1 MSRGEDDGEFG
12 ALPLCAMATTATMS
26 SVPEQA
32 SPTPPAADSS
42 ILSPPKKKLKRNR
55 VTLSSVFTFVACV
68 LECHRR
74 KQQCDRGNPCS
85 RCVKRGMGDQ
95 CIMESPPTQGRRSS
109 VIDAS
114 ESQRLAQRIEQ
125 LEALVRASYGDTA
138 DPTNMSEADMAALL
152 SATRAA
158 QRVSPRSQPPERAV
172 RDAAAALGQLSQGTG
187 DNPLAVLLSQACPSS
202 SQFGAPK
209 SHSPDEPNP
218 ADPVASFP
226 ASPHVTGQLA
236 RYFFEASSIHW
247 YCVAVHK
254 PVFYDAYLEFF
265 SGRQQ
270 TVPDL
275 DFCVLLA
282 IMCALTL
289 QFCGDADAQA
299 SLLRAL
305 RAILAESVLD
315 RDALRQKMFHFARA
329 MLTHSERTQGPT
341 LERISA
347 MILITIYLENEGNM
361 IEYYATIGSAIRT
374 AQSMGMHRDG
384 ETKWQMNPVEA
395 EQRRRL
401 WWILYAYDR
410 LQNFVLCRPYV
421 IHNAHCDCRLPLNA
435 DQAELIE
442 ERELVSHPLNQPTEH
457 SEVLSDL
464 TCTVPKPLLAFQ
476 LLQVTWAQVIG
487 EISDHCFS
495 TLTPTYRTIL
505 HMEHEIR
512 IFEVSLPAAFRPG
525 SAETGARPYILF
537 QSQILMLQVHHAR
550 VLLLRPF
557 VFKRDA
563 PPYEPENQQ
572 LQEVFDQYACDKG
585 TGDQHSALSTR
596 LLAFQQI
603 MHSQIPRH
611 QLRWFLCVNSAFDA
625 ALTLASAL
633 ILQPDHPLAE
643 DIDYWLRAG
652 QNLLRSMCSFHHV
665 ASESVKALHIVR
677 NRSLTARGLSPV
689 EGDGFNP
696 PPVSINV
703 PPQHYSPQHP
713 HHVFDPLLSAEMDRA
728 HRTLSQSPVLVAD
741 SLGPAEMSNGVWDT
755 LIAQVFETGVLPSS
769 VEMLSGEFD
778 AEELFERFL

>member
-1 MSRGEDDGEFG
+1 MASWC
-12 ALPLCAMATTATMS
+12 AVPLCNGD
-26 SVPEQA
+26 
-32 SPTPPAADSS
+32 DSDCELGPGT
-42 ILSPPKKKLKRNR
+42 ILSNASGSGHTDLKSAQEKAKKEPCHPVR
-55 VTLSSVFTFVACV
+55 VVQNVIVVNNNATVETRALDG
-68 LECHRR
+68 R
-74 KQQCDRGNPCS
+74 
-85 RCVKRGMGDQ
+85 VKRGMGDQ
-95 CIMESPPTQGRRSS
+95 CIMESPPTQVRKPS

-114 ESQRLAQRIEQ
+114 ESQRLTQRIEQ
-125 LEALVRASYGDTA
+125 LEALVRASYGHAA
-138 DPTNMSEADMAALL
+138 DPANMSEADMAALL
-152 SATRAA
+152 SA
-158 QRVSPRSQPPERAV
+158 SPAVQNVASQPQAPERAV
-172 RDAAAALGQLSQGTG
+172 QDAAAALGQLSQSTG
-187 DNPLAVLLSQACPSS
+187 DNPLAALL

-209 SHSPDEPNP
+209 PQPLDEPNP

-282 IMCALTL
+282 AMCALTL

-299 SLLRAL
+299 
-305 RAILAESVLD
+305 ILAESALD
-315 RDALRQKMFHFARA
+315 RDALRQKMFHFART
-329 MLTHSERTQGPT
+329 MLAHSERTQGPT

-384 ETKWQMNPVEA
+384 ETKWHMNPVEA
-395 EQRRRL
+395 EQRRRI
-401 WWILYAYDR
+401 WWILYTYDR
-410 LQNFVLCRPYV
+410 LQNFVLYRPYV

-442 ERELVSHPLNQPTEH
+442 ERELVSHPLSQATEH
-457 SEVLSDL
+457 
-464 TCTVPKPLLAFQ
+464 TFQ
-476 LLQVTWAQVIG
+476 LLQITWARVVG
-487 EISDHCFS
+487 EISDSCFG
-495 TLTPTYRTIL
+495 TLMPTYRTIL

-512 IFEVSLPAAFRPG
+512 IFEMALPAAFRPG

-537 QSQILMLQVHHAR
+537 QNQILMLQVHHAR

-557 VFKRDA
+557 IFKRDV

-572 LQEVFDQYACDKG
+572 LQEIFDQYACDVCIQVCK
-585 TGDQHSALSTR
+585 R

-603 MHSQIPRH
+603 MHSQVPRH
-611 QLRWFLCVNSAFDA
+611 QLRWFLCANSAFDA

-633 ILQPDHPLAE
+633 VLQPNHPLAE
-643 DIDYWLRAG
+643 DIDYWVRVG
-652 QNLLRSMCSFHHV
+652 QHLLRSMSSFHHV
-665 ASESVKALHIVR
+665 ASESVKALHVVR
-677 NRSLTARGLSPV
+677 NRALAVRGLPPV
-689 EGDGFNP
+689 EGDGFGSP
-696 PPVSINV
+696 PLSINM
-703 PPQHYSPQHP
+703 PPQLYSSQHS
-713 HHVFDPLLSAEMDRA
+713 HHLFDPLLSAEMDRA
-728 HRTLSQSPVLVAD
+728 HQTLAQSSVLVAD
-741 SLGPAEMSNGVWDT
+741 SLGPAEMTNEVWDT
-755 LIAQVFETGVLPSS
+755 LVAYVFDTGVLPSS